1 VELKDLLDLHEKL
14 ESRVNA
20 YWTYWSVAVVAIG
33 GWLFS
38 GRQELSGTHA
48 VAVSIGVTAFFLCN
62 LGVLCA
68 TTKLLIGVRDEIAV
82 RSRQQSFASPKLT
95 VALAEGTMRFRME
108 LTVVMHLVIDAI
120 VIGML
125 LTAVR

>member
-33 GWLFS
+33 GP
-38 GRQELSGTHA
+38 
-48 VAVSIGVTAFFLCN
+48 
-62 LGVLCA
+62 
-68 TTKLLIGVRDEIAV
+68 VRDDEAAGRGPRRDRGPV
-82 RSRQQSFASPKLT
+82 RQQSFASPKLT
-95 VALAEGTMRFRME
+95 VALAEDAMRFRME

-125 LTAVR
+125 LTAGR